1 MMGERGV
8 VVSRAERPMADC
20 ERGVGAMK
28 KTVITIVC
36 VVVGALVATAAI
48 VFGLVPLID
57 PNECEGGDTAC
68 ENVDDPV
75 SPSPSPSRDSQPAY
89 KPVLY
94 VYPER
99 EQSLTVSLDVE
110 GELGTVYPAP
120 DALETTDWG
129 TQASWTVTASPDG
142 TLTDQGGRTYP
153 SLFWDGEMTLEAPE
167 QGFIVAREDAVPFL
181 EEKLALLGLTDKEA
195 ADFITF
201 WAPQIRA
208 NEYTFVSF
216 DASSYAS
223 QATYSFTDEAGAP
236 VEPDTF
242 IRVFMTIR
250 AADANEVAT
259 PQVFGPTPTRSGFTV
274 VEWGGT
280 EQQKSHR

>member
-1 MMGERGV
+1 
-8 VVSRAERPMADC
+8 
-20 ERGVGAMK
+20 MK

-75 SPSPSPSRDSQPAY
+75 SPSPSPSRDPQPAY

-120 DALETTDWG
+120 DVLETTDRG
-129 TQASWTVTASPDG
+129 TQASWSVTASPDG

-167 QGFIVAREDAVPFL
+167 QGFIVAREDAVVFL

-195 ADFITF
+195 ADFITY
-201 WAPQIRA
+201 WAPRIRA

-216 DASSYAS
+216 DASSYTAR
-223 QATYSFTDEAGAP
+223 ARYSFTDEAGAL

-250 AADANEVAT
+250 AADANEVVT
-259 PQVFGPTPTRSGFTV
+259 PQVFGPTPTRSGFTA

-280 EQQKSHR
+280 EQ

>member
-1 MMGERGV
+1 MPPRPAPCACAGRGGGAHPGDKEEGNTVKRAARAIVLGVLGIIWVLFV
-8 VVSRAERPMADC
+8 VVVTLAFTGGIHV
-20 ERGVGAMK
+20 GV
-28 KTVITIVC
+28 
-36 VVVGALVATAAI
+36 
-48 VFGLVPLID
+48 
-57 PNECEGGDTAC
+57 
-68 ENVDDPV
+68 
-75 SPSPSPSRDSQPAY
+75 Y

-120 DALETTDWG
+120 DALETTDRG

-167 QGFIVAREDAVPFL
+167 QGFIVAREDAVTFL

-216 DASSYAS
+216 DASSYA
-223 QATYSFTDEAGAP
+223 QQVTYSFADEAGAP

-250 AADANEVAT
+250 AADANEEVT
-259 PQVFGPTPTRSGFTV
+259 PQVFGPTPTRSGFTA
-274 VEWGGT
+274 VEWGGA
-280 EQQKSHR
+280 EQ

>member
-1 MMGERGV
+1 
-8 VVSRAERPMADC
+8 
-20 ERGVGAMK
+20 MK

-36 VVVGALVATAAI
+36 VIVGALVATAAI
-48 VFGLVPLID
+48 IFGLVPLID
-57 PNECEGGDTAC
+57 SNECVSGDRAC
-68 ENVDDPV
+68 ENMDDPV
-75 SPSPSPSRDSQPAY
+75 SPTPSPSRDPQLAY

-120 DALETTDWG
+120 DTQETTDRG
-129 TQASWTVTASPDG
+129 TQASWTVMASPDG
-142 TLTDQGGRTYP
+142 TLSDASGRTYP
-153 SLFWDGEMTLEAPE
+153 SLFWDGEMTLEAPR
-167 QGFIVAREDAVPFL
+167 QGFIVARADAVPFL

-195 ADFITF
+195 ADFITY
-201 WAPQIRA
+201 WAPRIRA

-216 DASSYAS
+216 DASSYA
-223 QATYSFTDEAGAP
+223 QQVTYSFTDEAGAP

-242 IRVFMTIR
+242 IRVFVTIR
-250 AADANEVAT
+250 AADANEEVT
-259 PQVFGPTPTRSGFTV
+259 PQVFGPTPTRTGFTV

-280 EQQKSHR
+280 EEK

>member
-1 MMGERGV
+1 MKKALIVIGV
-8 VVSRAERPMADC
+8 VVVA
-20 ERGVGAMK
+20 
-28 KTVITIVC
+28 
-36 VVVGALVATAAI
+36 ALACFVACNM
-48 VFGLVPLID
+48 VN
-57 PNECEGGDTAC
+57 NE
-68 ENVDDPV
+68 PV
-75 SPSPSPSRDSQPAY
+75 AK

-94 VYPER
+94 LYPQEER
-99 EQSLTVSLDVE
+99 HLTVTLDLEGSLD
-110 GELGTVYPAP
+110 TVYPAP
-120 DALETTDWG
+120 DSQQSTERG
-129 TQASWTVTASPDG
+129 TQASWMVTASPDG

-216 DASSYAS
+216 DASSYTAH
-223 QATYSFTDEAGAP
+223 ARYSFTDEAGAP
-236 VEPDTF
+236 VVPDTF

-250 AADANEVAT
+250 PADADETVT
-259 PQVFGPTPTRSGFTV
+259 PQNFAPTPTRSGFTV

-280 EQQKSHR
+280 EQ

>member
-1 MMGERGV
+1 
-8 VVSRAERPMADC
+8 
-20 ERGVGAMK
+20 MK

-75 SPSPSPSRDSQPAY
+75 SPTPSPSRDPQLAY

-120 DALETTDWG
+120 DVLETTDRG
-129 TQASWTVTASPDG
+129 TQASWSVTASPDG

-167 QGFIVAREDAVPFL
+167 RGFIVAREDAVPFL
-181 EEKLALLGLTDKEA
+181 EEKLGQLGLSDKEA
-195 ADFITF
+195 ADFITY
-201 WAPQIRA
+201 WAPRIRA
-208 NEYTFVSF
+208 NDYTFVSF
-216 DASSYAS
+216 DASSYA
-223 QATYSFTDEAGAP
+223 QQVTYSFADEAGNQ
-236 VEPDTF
+236 VVPDTF

-250 AADANEVAT
+250 AADANEEVT
-259 PQVFGPTPTRSGFTV
+259 PQVFGPTPTRSGFTA
-274 VEWGGT
+274 VEWGGAV
-280 EQQKSHR
+280 Q